1 MNRPPFPTA
10 GSGSSSL
17 HPSKSSASASS
28 SAARERRAGGYG
40 GFYDNNGSTSSL
52 QSGEQQQ
59 QQQGYR
65 PGSSRSRGYE
75 YEQGYE
81 RRDEK
86 QYEGETG
93 PVWGGGGGSGRSG
106 RDERGYGDV
115 GRSRERERERE
126 REMGK
131 GTGLG
136 AQSVDEILRM
146 IHQEW
151 DFMANDDCVPVQV
164 GLQLM
169 DSSTLGQAEREPDFI
184 YTHKQIQKS
193 LRSIVNEHHQGFN
206 SSIGTYHTIQSSI
219 QSSQNR
225 IRMLKGALTEAKSGL
240 LTTKP
245 ELKGLAT
252 ASQNYDDIL
261 QLFGQ
266 IENIGSLPE
275 KLEARI
281 SEKRFIAAVEIL
293 QDALR
298 LVHRPE
304 LETIGGLGDLRTYF
318 SNQEISLTD
327 ILVEELHDHLYLK
340 SPYCHDRWKTANGDD
355 GKDAMGANGGT
366 NWEKPIYH
374 FLSTLDVTTP
384 LTEDA
389 SRNPEADTF
398 YYIRVIIEA
407 LNKMGNLEVAVDR
420 IEQRLPVELF
430 GVVDKTSSE
439 VAARH
444 PDHGR
449 SSHARDSRA
458 PGVPAG
464 LGGERGQVLAEFMW
478 TLFAKFEAIAEGHRV
493 VHDVVAGIVER
504 EGIRKGAS
512 LTSGFKELWKLYQS
526 EIRSLLHDYLATDGE
541 STYRSAANVSN
552 DAYTLATIKR
562 DKTKRMFK
570 LSEVDQKSS
579 DMKAEQDELDEILRS
594 SVPGLVSKSRQKAS
608 ATNSSRSRQESSGT
622 GHKLLIEPSVF
633 NMSLLLPPSLA
644 FIHRLKDIVPF
655 NSDIMLSTLTSF
667 LDDFLINVFQPQL
680 DEAVTDLCAMTFI
693 ALDAFTEDPQ
703 WSRVSPRPIFRGTIA
718 FMELVKTFSRMLD
731 SIPHD
736 QAFTQLVISQ
746 IVTYYD
752 KCCGWYKALV
762 MRMSPQQVGGVQ
774 LKAAAAYAESG
785 EIRET
790 AKELWEHP
798 DNKRHELITKEI
810 DLLIA
815 ETNETPLEPYDIVS
829 DPKTVFSLSLLYNSM
844 QWLVSNLSLLRHIT
858 THQTDS
864 SRSQSNRASHTR
876 RWTLLSNL
884 KSNRNRDSTDDT
896 PTHLPMT
903 KESVIA
909 FDKTLQSLQ
918 NLALTSLL
926 TLHIDIRCGAIHM
939 VTRSL
944 SGNHTKQY
952 NQHKHHHLSTPPAT
966 SQTHHHPHL
975 LPTPPSTASPLI
987 LDLNNDLISFDANIA
1002 TYLSPRECRYITSGL
1017 AQLIDRAFVS
1027 ATRFIG
1033 VMNTNGALRLQL
1045 DVLVLQ
1051 QNLRNVI
1058 LPSTTTAT
1066 GKGLVPG
1073 ITTQTQPDPS
1083 SSSSSTGLG
1092 LGLQSQPDTQPQPQ
1106 PQPPPDEDDEPIA
1119 LPRSAKFLDWFLE
1132 GAEKAVENARVE
1144 REEWKRHGALAAA
1157 AAGNGEPF
1165 SYEEVRVLVELC
1177 FSAGGRGEEED
1188 GGNGNGNGNGGE
1200 YGGGNGR
1207 QSMGVE
1213 EVLGRLGGVM
1223 GGG

>member
-1 MNRPPFPTA
+1 
-10 GSGSSSL
+10 
-17 HPSKSSASASS
+17 
-28 SAARERRAGGYG
+28 
-40 GFYDNNGSTSSL
+40 
-52 QSGEQQQ
+52 
-59 QQQGYR
+59 
-65 PGSSRSRGYE
+65 
-75 YEQGYE
+75 
-81 RRDEK
+81 
-86 QYEGETG
+86 
-93 PVWGGGGGSGRSG
+93 
-106 RDERGYGDV
+106 
-115 GRSRERERERE
+115 
-126 REMGK
+126 
-131 GTGLG
+131 
-136 AQSVDEILRM
+136 M
-146 IHQEW
+146 IYQEW

-184 YTHKQIQKS
+184 YAHKQIQKS

-266 IENIGSLPE
+266 IENIQSLPE

-355 GKDAMGANGGT
+355 GKDSMGANGGT

-374 FLSTLDVTTP
+374 FLSTLDVTIP

-449 SSHARDSRA
+449 TSHARDLRA

-464 LGGERGQVLAEFMW
+464 LGGERGQVLSEFMW

-570 LSEVDQKSS
+570 LSEVDPKSS

-785 EIRET
+785 EVRET
-790 AKELWEHP
+790 AKELWERP

-815 ETNETPLEPYDIVS
+815 KTNETPLEPYDIVS

-864 SRSQSNRASHTR
+864 SRPQSSRASHSR

-884 KSNRNRDSTDDT
+884 KSNRNQDSTDDT

-918 NLALTSLL
+918 NLALTALL

-952 NQHKHHHLSTPPAT
+952 TNQQKQQHHLSIPT
-966 SQTHHHPHL
+966 SQTHHPHL

-1058 LPSTTTAT
+1058 LPSTTT
-1066 GKGLVPG
+1066 GKGSVPD
-1073 ITTQTQPDPS
+1073 ISQPD
-1083 SSSSSTGLG
+1083 SSSSTGLG
-1092 LGLQSQPDTQPQPQ
+1092 LQSE
-1106 PQPPPDEDDEPIA
+1106 PQPPNAPTTTDSEDDDPIA

-1132 GAEKAVENARVE
+1132 GGEQAVENARIE
-1144 REEWKRHGALAAA
+1144 REEWKRHGAREAAR
-1157 AAGNGEPF
+1157 GGDGEPF
-1165 SYEEVRVLVELC
+1165 SFEELRVLVELC
-1177 FSAGGRGEEED
+1177 FSAGGDED
-1188 GGNGNGNGNGGE
+1188 INDGE
-1200 YGGGNGR
+1200 YGGGGGR
-1207 QSMGVE
+1207 LSK
-1213 EVLGRLGGVM
+1213 EVVVGRLGEVM
-1223 GGG
+1223 GV